1 MSLSFNR
8 PIRPLVRHRSWLALL
23 CVVAVAAT
31 SSLPLRHTST
41 MAAGQKPRSASGN
54 VAAEP
59 QTEMPADL
67 REAVERSRYRIS
79 EQESAALP
87 GSYQA
92 MNPAQAFSATFTDA
106 GLRVQPHS
114 ASVKAESADFE
125 LTASAVAE
133 SAQAEA
139 VAGWQWG
146 MTLRGYGYGE
156 QMQEVAPAALAAAD
170 NRIEYRRGE
179 MTEWYVNDQRGLE
192 QGFTLAARPAGS
204 KGREPLVVRLSV
216 EGDLRAEGSR
226 DNQHIYFVGEDGA
239 RVLSYSGLV
248 AFDARG
254 KALAAQMRVAEGE
267 VRLEVEDEGA
277 EYPLTIDPLIA
288 LETKL
293 TASDG
298 ATNDAFGISV
308 AISGDTAVVG
318 SRADDTAAGQ
328 RAGSAYVFVRSNG
341 VWSQQAKLTASDA
354 AEGDWFGY
362 SVAINSGITIVVG
375 APTKHMSSGGFPQGA
390 AYVFVRSNGVWSQQA
405 KLTASDAADQDG
417 FGNSVA
423 ISSGNTIVVGADSGD
438 TAAGQQ
444 AGSAYVFVRSNGVW
458 NQQAKLTA
466 SDTADG
472 DFLGTSVAISGNTI
486 VAGAPGD
493 DTAAGQQAGS
503 AYVFVRS
510 NGVWSQQAKLT
521 ASDATAEDKFGW
533 SVAITGGTAVVGA
546 YDDHTAAGDGAGS
559 AYVFV
564 RTNEVWSQQAK
575 LTASDATAEDRFGW
589 SVAITGDTIVVGAPS
604 DTLIIV
610 LSPTTTPVPFL
621 KIVQKAGSA
630 YVFGRSNGQWS
641 QQVKLTA
648 SDAAKNDWF
657 GYSVAISGDNILVGA
672 PSPFAHTSA
681 GSAYVKRLINAIPL

>member
-8 PIRPLVRHRSWLALL
+8 PIRPLARHRAWLALL

-79 EQESAALP
+79 GQESAPLP
-87 GSYQA
+87 NSYQA

-114 ASVKAESADFE
+114 ASVKAESADSE
-125 LTASAVAE
+125 LSASAVAE

-156 QMQEVAPAALAAAD
+156 QMQEVAPAALEAAD

-179 MTEWYVNDQRGLE
+179 LTEWYVNDQRGLE

-204 KGREPLVVRLSV
+204 KRREPLVVRLSV

-226 DNQHIYFVGEDGA
+226 DHQHIYFVEESGV

-293 TASDG
+293 TSSDAAAG
-298 ATNDAFGISV
+298 EQFDISV
-308 AISGDTAVVG
+308 AISDDTAVVG
-318 SRADDTAAGQ
+318 APENYTAAGVN
-328 RAGSAYVFVRSNG
+328 AGSVYVFV
-341 VWSQQAKLTASDA
+341 
-354 AEGDWFGY
+354 
-362 SVAINSGITIVVG
+362 
-375 APTKHMSSGGFPQGA
+375 
-390 AYVFVRSNGVWSQQA
+390 
-405 KLTASDAADQDG
+405 
-417 FGNSVA
+417 
-423 ISSGNTIVVGADSGD
+423 
-438 TAAGQQ
+438 
-444 AGSAYVFVRSNGVW
+444 
-458 NQQAKLTA
+458 
-466 SDTADG
+466 
-472 DFLGTSVAISGNTI
+472 
-486 VAGAPGD
+486 
-493 DTAAGQQAGS
+493 
-503 AYVFVRS
+503 
-510 NGVWSQQAKLT
+510 
-521 ASDATAEDKFGW
+521 
-533 SVAITGGTAVVGA
+533 
-546 YDDHTAAGDGAGS
+546 
-559 AYVFV
+559 
-564 RTNEVWSQQAK
+564 
-575 LTASDATAEDRFGW
+575 
-589 SVAITGDTIVVGAPS
+589 
-604 DTLIIV
+604 
-610 LSPTTTPVPFL
+610 
-621 KIVQKAGSA
+621 
-630 YVFGRSNGQWS
+630 RSNGQWS

-648 SDAAKNDWF
+648 SDAAKDDKF
-657 GYSVAISGDNILVGA
+657 GFSVAISGDTAVVGVA
-672 PSPFAHTSA
+672 NWQSA
-681 GSAYVKRLINAIPL
+681 VVSAYVKRLINAIPL